1 MASFEN
7 SGGLDSSNYVQLQ
20 DGKDANGNVNGTNN
34 SRLQLP
40 KDPRLL
46 SDEGNCP
53 NCPAENA
60 TENSVCCLFCGRC
73 FHATCIKASSTS
85 RKDFL
90 ADNPCSKTFFDQF
103 KANVQGK
110 SKSKRPGNFVFVCDP
125 CLTHHEHRNASDIR
139 SHVCSLEKKVEVM
152 ESTLT
157 EIKSLL
163 VAKNT
168 DSTAIQ
174 SGPNSKATSESP
186 WFNDKRMETVRS
198 PSTRAAL
205 VINKDESGISASE
218 IEKIVVDHKIPVEA
232 TYDNSAGNKIV
243 VLGSVA
249 DRDKL
254 NSKIND
260 AFPDQ
265 QTRKPPVRLPTI
277 SIANI
282 TSEMS
287 AEEIKNTV
295 LAQNTSIERLIS
307 SGLTFEVMSVR
318 PQKSNNKFYST
329 VRVSNHIR
337 EHIEQYLGNRLYV
350 GMSRCEVYDHF
361 YVKRCNRCQQFNHY
375 KDHCRGPS
383 PTCAICS
390 LDHETTECNEK
401 NKENFVPSCVNC
413 KKSGCSNGYSHE
425 ASSRECYS
433 YIAAQDLLKKSILGS
448 RASKNYTA

>member
-1 MASFEN
+1 MASFED

-20 DGKDANGNVNGTNN
+20 DSNSENDNVNGTIN
-34 SRLQLP
+34 SRLQFP
-40 KDPRLL
+40 TDPRLL
-46 SDEGNCP
+46 SDKGECQ

-60 TENSVCCLFCGRC
+60 MENSVCCLFCGRR
-73 FHATCIKASSTS
+73 FHATCIKQSSTS
-85 RKDFL
+85 GKDFL
-90 ADNPCSKTFFDQF
+90 ADNPCSKTFFDLF
-103 KANVQGK
+103 KANVLGK
-110 SKSKRPGNFVFVCDP
+110 SKNKRPGNFAFACDP
-125 CLTHHEHRNASDIR
+125 CMTDYEHRNASDIR
-139 SHVCSLEKKVEVM
+139 SHVCSLERKIEVL
-152 ESTLT
+152 ESTLN
-157 EIKSLL
+157 EIKGLL
-163 VAKNT
+163 VAKNA
-168 DSTAIQ
+168 DSTAIP
-174 SGPNSKATSESP
+174 SESNSRATNESP
-186 WFNDKRMETVRS
+186 WFDDQGMEAVRS

-218 IEKIVVDHKIPVEA
+218 IEKIVVDHKIPVET
-232 TYDNSAGNKIV
+232 TYENSAGNKIV

-295 LAQNTSIERLIS
+295 LAQNTSIERLVS

-318 PQKSNNKFYST
+318 RQKSNDKFYST

-361 YVKRCNRCQQFNHY
+361 YIKRCNRCQQFNHY
-375 KDHCRGPS
+375 KDHCKAPS

-390 LDHETTECNEK
+390 LAHETTECKEK
-401 NKENFVPSCVNC
+401 DKEKFVPSCVNC
-413 KKSGCSNGYSHE
+413 KKSGRSNGYSHE

-433 YIAAQDLLKKSILGS
+433 YIAAQDLLKKSMLGS
-448 RASKNYTA
+448 KTSKNYTA